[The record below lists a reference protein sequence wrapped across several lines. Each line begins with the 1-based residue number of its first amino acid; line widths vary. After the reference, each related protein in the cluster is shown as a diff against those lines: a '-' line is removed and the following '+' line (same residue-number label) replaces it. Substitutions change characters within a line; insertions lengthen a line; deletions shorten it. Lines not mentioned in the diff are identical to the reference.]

1 MDMASFKLREDYW
14 ENFQLKDPDIEFLYN
29 HLLETETPAT
39 SDELVGVLVAE
50 RIQQEKLAFEQQR
63 SSGSDI
69 YFPKDRFEIDQS
81 LVFPGLDWRRGKVIG
96 IRSGSNP
103 DLGAFDV
110 IQVSFDAGEKR
121 EFAAGLNEHALN
133 AAPVIAEADAS
144 VDTPQVLSIHGDE
157 LVERLET
164 GLKANSDFVRI
175 AGRWFPRALLE
186 DINTGHLNLAE
197 AVLDMA
203 GGGPSKTRDLLK
215 QIEIASNTNA
225 KLLEFSMDYALEE
238 DPRFDEVGAAGE
250 VLWFLHRLEPQPVI
264 EPPIYLKYAEV
275 EYDRSKL
282 SGAML
287 ELESRINDELIPI
300 EGKYLDLDE
309 VEICLIYP
317 HWRVGTLPLTART
330 RFFFPTAYQAP
341 RIRFTIVDGDSGD
354 SFPAWVVRPH
364 GYVYGLKEWYEEK
377 ELIPGS
383 LIKIRKGK
391 QPGQVILQSETQH
404 SSR

>member
-1 MDMASFKLREDYW
+1 
-14 ENFQLKDPDIEFLYN
+14 
-29 HLLETETPAT
+29 
-39 SDELVGVLVAE
+39 
-50 RIQQEKLAFEQQR
+50 
-63 SSGSDI
+63 
-69 YFPKDRFEIDQS
+69 
-81 LVFPGLDWRRGKVIG
+81 
-96 IRSGSNP
+96 
-103 DLGAFDV
+103 
-110 IQVSFDAGEKR
+110 
-121 EFAAGLNEHALN
+121 
-133 AAPVIAEADAS
+133 
-144 VDTPQVLSIHGDE
+144 
-157 LVERLET
+157 
-164 GLKANSDFVRI
+164 
-175 AGRWFPRALLE
+175 LLE

-300 EGKYLDLDE
+300 EGKYLNLDE
-309 VEICLIYP
+309 VEICLVYP
-317 HWRVGTLPLTART
+317 HWRVGTLPLTAHT

-404 SSR
+404 SSREWIRTVLVGSDGGVVFAMLKHVIASHYDERMAIVVPDVNAVDGVWERMQKERPPFERVVVDMARELTKLNTQSHVHASELYAAVNIVRRCPPAPIMELLASRPWFVHVGDLHFRFSDAEGA